1 MSCDKASCDDFED
14 QLSSALITRPAIE
27 QAKGVLV
34 TLRCATPDQAYAELR
49 QVSDT
54 NNVTVRDLA
63 AALVTAAAGFA
74 PDDPALRKV
83 VWHQWGHM
91 LPASGVTG

>member
-54 NNVTVRDLA
+54 NKVTVRDLS

-91 LPASGVTG
+91 LPASGLTG